1 MSKQLLIWMLICLNG
16 TDYAYAQWTK
26 KDSARLQDILSGKE
40 KLQLNSETMKAIQ
53 SGTLINADK
62 PVGTMRM
69 APAAPVPFYKD
80 FSSYVHRADTGM
92 KVVDYRSMPPAL
104 FMKYGPQYVEE
115 LRVFKIMRQQIRQEF
130 PTSGGALRFS
140 VADLT
145 SRKHH
150 VHKRNSKRSDT
161 WKNYNNLPT
170 PDIIKKRK
178 KFAGDHPEAVLATD
192 SLKLAGAARKDSVF
206 FPGQRDSIPE
216 IAKGDSVIRPFLM
229 TDSAALPVL
238 RTDSVWIP

>member
-1 MSKQLLIWMLICLNG
+1 MLICLNG
-16 TDYAYAQWTK
+16 TEYVYAQWTE
-26 KDSARLQDILSGKE
+26 KDSLQLQHILSGKE
-40 KLQLNSETMKAIQ
+40 KLQLNEETMKAIQ
-53 SGTLINADK
+53 AGTLINTDK

-69 APAAPVPFYKD
+69 APAAPIPFYKD

-130 PTSGGALRFS
+130 PKSFSGSLSFS

-145 SRKHH
+145 SRKHR
-150 VHKRNSKRSDT
+150 VRKRNAKRSGT

-178 KFAGDHPEAVLATD
+178 KFIADHPEAALVADSLKVAGRAGEDSIPLFSRPDSLALSVDKDSLAFSVVTTD
-192 SLKLAGAARKDSVF
+192 SLSWRVGV
-206 FPGQRDSIPE
+206 
-216 IAKGDSVIRPFLM
+216 
-229 TDSAALPVL
+229 TDSARIVP
-238 RTDSVWIP
+238 